1 MTYVSDEDRGITRTP
16 AGQGFRY
23 RRPDGQPLRDRATLG
38 RIASLAIPPAWR
50 DVWICPRPD
59 GHIQATGR
67 DARGRKQY
75 RYHARWRE
83 VRDRTKFGRMIDFAM
98 VLPHIRQTVAADL
111 RRPGLPR
118 EKVLATVVRL
128 LEETCIRVGSDEYA
142 RHNRHYGLTTLQ
154 NQHVAVRGPA
164 LRFHFKGKSGKEHV
178 VDLNDRALARIVR
191 GCQEIPGQRLF
202 QYLDEDGRRRAIGSG
217 DVNDYLRAI
226 TSSDF
231 TAKDFRTWAGT
242 TLVAGQ
248 LAACAAPPSAAAA
261 RREVLAAVDAA
272 AERLGNTR
280 TVCRSSYVHPA
291 VVDAFLEGWLRA
303 PPRVLRARAPRGLDP
318 LERATLRVLQ
328 AAARVT
334 NRRDRTLPARVRGVP
349 RA

>member
-1 MTYVSDEDRGITRTP
+1 MRG
-16 AGQGFRY
+16 GFRY
-23 RRPDGQPLRDRATLG
+23 RRADGRPLRDPATLE
-38 RIASLAIPPAWR
+38 RITRLAIPPAWR
-50 DVWICPRPD
+50 DVWICPRSD

-75 RYHARWRE
+75 RYHPRWRE
-83 VRDRTKFGRMIDFAM
+83 VRDRTKFGRMIEFART
-98 VLPHIRQTVAADL
+98 LPRIRQVVRGDL
-111 RRPGLPR
+111 RRSGLPR

-128 LEETCIRVGSDEYA
+128 LESTCIRVGSDEYA
-142 RHNRHYGLTTLQ
+142 RDNRHYGLTTLQ
-154 NQHVAVRGPA
+154 DQHVAVRGSQ

-178 VDLNDRALARIVR
+178 VDLQDRRVAGIVR

-202 QYLDEDGRRRAIGSG
+202 QYRDERGHRRAVGSG
-217 DVNDYLRAI
+217 DVNDYLRAV
-226 TSSDF
+226 TGSDF

-248 LAACAAPPSAAAA
+248 LVACAQPTSATAAKQA
-261 RREVLAAVDAA
+261 VLAAVDAA

-303 PPRVLRARAPRGLDP
+303 PPRVRRMGAPRGLDP

-334 NRRDRTLPARVRGVP
+334 GRRDRALPERVRRVP
-349 RA
+349 LA